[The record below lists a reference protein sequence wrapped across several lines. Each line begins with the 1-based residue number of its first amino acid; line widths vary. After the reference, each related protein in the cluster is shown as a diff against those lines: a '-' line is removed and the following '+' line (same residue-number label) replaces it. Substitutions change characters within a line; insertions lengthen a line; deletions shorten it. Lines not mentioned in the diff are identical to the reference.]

1 MGENKKNVFLT
12 GCPSLDLI
20 NKKKLKFDKTFFK
33 NFNYV
38 GNKIDFKKKYLVILY
53 HPVTT
58 QYELEKRNTE
68 ILLNVAKKIDY
79 QVIWFW
85 PNIDAGS
92 DNISKSI
99 RIFREK
105 NKTSKLSFVKNLP
118 PEEFLKVIFNSE
130 CFIGNS
136 SAALREGS
144 YLGIPS
150 VSVGNR
156 QKPREHGFNVIFSKI
171 NENELI
177 NKIKLQINRKK
188 KILPSNLFG
197 DGNAAKKI
205 VKILENVKVD
215 IQKKLSY

>member
-1 MGENKKNVFLT
+1 ML
-12 GCPSLDLI
+12 
-20 NKKKLKFDKTFFK
+20 
-33 NFNYV
+33 
-38 GNKIDFKKKYLVILY
+38 
-53 HPVTT
+53 H
-58 QYELEKRNTE
+58 R
-68 ILLNVAKKIDY
+68 
-79 QVIWFW
+79 
-85 PNIDAGS
+85 
-92 DNISKSI
+92 
-99 RIFREK
+99 
-105 NKTSKLSFVKNLP
+105 
-118 PEEFLKVIFNSE
+118 
-130 CFIGNS
+130 NS
-136 SAALREGS
+136 SAALRED
-144 YLGIPS
+144 LARIPS